1 MPRKAEANMCNRIR
15 ELRTDQGMTQQDL
28 ADEIGVTRQTIVA
41 IERGGYVP
49 SLALALKIAGV
60 FARTV
65 ESIFWIAK
73 SARG

>member
-1 MPRKAEANMCNRIR
+1 
-15 ELRTDQGMTQQDL
+15 MTQQDL